1 MDGKTLIHIQRK
13 NKDICI
19 LLREGE
25 ILSLEN
31 IVDVWVSDQPERSKR
46 EDPKC
51 CERIYMEYAPEWGIP
66 SGYYN
71 LKPDGMRCSEH
82 GGNIVREV
90 Q

>member
-19 LLREGE
+19 LLKEGE

-46 EDPKC
+46 EDSWKDRSLTNSQYEQFMKDTNEYMKC
-51 CERIYMEYAPEWGIP
+51 GALNSQET
-66 SGYYN
+66 
-71 LKPDGMRCSEH
+71 D
-82 GGNIVREV
+82 
-90 Q
+90 